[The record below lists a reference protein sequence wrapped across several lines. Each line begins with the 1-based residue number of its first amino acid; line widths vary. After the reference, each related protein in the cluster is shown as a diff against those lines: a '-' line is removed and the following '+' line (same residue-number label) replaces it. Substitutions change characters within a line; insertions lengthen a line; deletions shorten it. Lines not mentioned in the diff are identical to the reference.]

1 MHARQIIFQMPYFF
15 NLVITSNV
23 NPLSC
28 IFWWISKGPWFSCQI
43 FSHPE
48 KLIFKTGC
56 FSINSAETHAKMRK
70 MRLPKMIKS
79 YFQRPVYCKQSVYV
93 VLNCI
98 TTHKYL
104 LHKCEKTNISYVLSL
119 VWCKSLSIF
128 EGLVFYCKGL
138 PHL

>member
-15 NLVITSNV
+15 SLVITSNV

-28 IFWWISKGPWFSCQI
+28 IFWWIPKALRFSCQI

-48 KLIFKTGC
+48 EPIFKTGC

-70 MRLPKMIKS
+70 MRLPKMIKN
-79 YFQRPVYCKQSVYV
+79 YLQRPVYCKQSVYV

-98 TTHKYL
+98 STHKYL
-104 LHKCEKTNISYVLSL
+104 LHKGEKTNISYVLSL